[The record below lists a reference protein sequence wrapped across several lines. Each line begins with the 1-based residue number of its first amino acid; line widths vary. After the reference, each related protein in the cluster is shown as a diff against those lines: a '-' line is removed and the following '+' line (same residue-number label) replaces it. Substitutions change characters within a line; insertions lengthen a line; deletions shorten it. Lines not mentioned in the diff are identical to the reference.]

1 MRKNQHR
8 REVGAGMSTRDLV
21 AFNAI
26 INSVYES
33 SSGASPWNSFLRR
46 IKDATGSVYAWM
58 AFADE
63 HSQAWNERRHYLE
76 NDSSRPLDG
85 RHDRSDF
92 LRVSPFTALPQGM
105 VRSVRELAKE
115 GRAAHFEF
123 RDRAM
128 KPFGLGDIIGVNF
141 IRDDGQVGSLRL
153 GRPQTAQPYSRKEK
167 DLCLLLLP
175 HLRRASAD
183 VSARRSSAHWRSI
196 LFEICRALGI
206 GIFLID
212 PDHHVHDANDF
223 AMDLLRVH
231 DQILSVRKGQLHVQ
245 ARGDDR
251 AFIRAVADTF
261 ADGGSHAFRAT
272 GSAARDHLFFVCTT
286 LAHEAPTT
294 LGRRAIVFVGDSS
307 LSRPIDAGVLRDLFA
322 LSRAEA
328 DVVLGLTSGLSIAE
342 IASQNATSRNTV
354 YSQLKAVFE
363 KVGVGQQSVLVS
375 RVLSSIAILG
385 RS

>member
-1 MRKNQHR
+1 
-8 REVGAGMSTRDLV
+8 MSTRDLV

-26 INSVYES
+26 VNSVYES
-33 SSGASPWNSFLRR
+33 SSEASPWSSFLRR
-46 IKDATGSVYAWM
+46 IKDTTGSVYAWM

-63 HSQAWNERRHYLE
+63 HSQAWNERRHFLE
-76 NDSSRPLDG
+76 NDSRRPLDG

-92 LRVSPFTALPQGM
+92 LRVSPFTSLPQGM
-105 VRSVRELAKE
+105 VRTVRELARE
-115 GRAAHFEF
+115 GRAGHSEF
-123 RDRAM
+123 LDRAM
-128 KPFGLGDIIGVNF
+128 KPFGLGDVIGVNF
-141 IRDDGQVGSLRL
+141 VRDDGQAGSLRL
-153 GRPQTAQPYSRKEK
+153 GRSQAAKPYSGREK
-167 DLCLLLLP
+167 HLCMLLLP

-212 PDHHVHDANDF
+212 SSHHVHDASDL
-223 AMDLLRVH
+223 AMDFLRAHSQV
-231 DQILSVRKGQLHVQ
+231 LSLRKGRLHVQ
-245 ARGDDR
+245 TRGDDQ
-251 AFIRAVADTF
+251 AFTSAVSHTF

-286 LAHEAPTT
+286 LSHEAPTT

-328 DVVLGLTSGLSIAE
+328 EVVLGLTSGLSIAE

-354 YSQLKAVFE
+354 YSQLKSVFE
-363 KVGVGQQSVLVS
+363 KVGVSQQSVLVS
-375 RVLSSIAILG
+375 RVLGSIAILG
-385 RS
+385 RG